1 MKTPLIYLI
10 SLLLT
15 SCVLTPSRPM
25 TQTSQ
30 GATSNSKAA
39 ASSSAVKYRAVLLP
53 IQDKTGLVPSEVT
66 QELSQK
72 FRRQLELESDLV
84 LIDAAQAKLPLE
96 AKKLNADWFKIAQKM
111 GVMLVVEPSILSME
125 VKGKTDP
132 VGVIRRSQTELNLKV
147 QLKLHQTRSQSL
159 LMDRIKTNLVE
170 DSRIRV
176 GPGSSE
182 QLIVQNPEV
191 VAQRLSES
199 FSDYLPDLQGVI
211 RQLTWEGRIALIQ
224 GDRVYLNVGQ
234 LTGIKPG
241 DLLKVSDLG
250 DEVYDPQSGRFI
262 GRSPG
267 RVKGVIEVISFFGE
281 DGSIAVMNS
290 GSGFRENDRVELHW

>member
-1 MKTPLIYLI
+1 MKIYLI
-10 SLLLT
+10 YTLTFILT
-15 SCVLTPSRPM
+15 SCVLTSSRPV
-25 TQTSQ
+25 T
-30 GATSNSKAA
+30 N
-39 ASSSAVKYRAVLLP
+39 SSSLQNSGPKLSQSSGAVKYRAVLLP
-53 IQDKTGLVPSEVT
+53 IQDKTGLVPAEVT

-72 FRRQLELESDLV
+72 FRHQLERESDLV
-84 LIDAAQAKLPLE
+84 LIDATQVKLPLD
-96 AKKLNADWFKIAQKM
+96 AKKLNADWFKIAQKT
-111 GVMLVVEPSILSME
+111 GIMLVVEPSILSME
-125 VKGKTDP
+125 VKSKTDP

-159 LMDRIKTNLVE
+159 LLDRIKTNLVE

-176 GPGSSE
+176 GSGTSE

-191 VAQRLSES
+191 VAQRLAES

-211 RQLTWEGRIALIQ
+211 SQLTWEGRIALIQ

-234 LTGIKPG
+234 MTGIKPG